1 MSTSRLS
8 LPLLAIGSLACVTF
22 LSACSFEF
30 SAGNPEPVGGSEEE
44 SPAAEETAEAEGDEE
59 TEDEFVERGDW
70 AMDLRLTYTSAE
82 SAEIGLHGLG
92 VSEVSEDTASEFG
105 SDPVRGYEAVCSG
118 TPDLVQVSAPSDL
131 TSSETSVLAGSDG
144 TGSVHI
150 DQPDNSDH
158 PVWMS
163 ASNGPNQHGTWSYS
177 DGVVTL
183 DGVTMHTMAN
193 DGWGSLSGTIVCT
206 ENTVA

>member
-1 MSTSRLS
+1 MSTSRS
-8 LPLLAIGSLACVTF
+8 TLPLLAAGSLACATL

-30 SAGNPEPVGGSEEE
+30 SAGSLEPAGGAEEPVEVE
-44 SPAAEETAEAEGDEE
+44 AAEAEAV
-59 TEDEFVERGDW
+59 EDVIAELVDW

-92 VSEVSEDTASEFG
+92 VSDEMSEDTTSEFG
-105 SDPVRGYEAVCSG
+105 SDAVRGHDAVCSG
-118 TPDLVQVSAPSDL
+118 TTDLVQVSAPSIL
-131 TSSETSVLAGSDG
+131 SSSETTVSVSADG
-144 TGSVHI
+144 TGSVQI

-163 ASNGPNQHGTWSYS
+163 ATNGPDQHGTWSYS

-183 DGVTMHTMAN
+183 DGVTMHTMAD
-193 DGWGSLSGTIVCT
+193 DGWGSLSGTITCT
-206 ENTVA
+206 EDTVE